1 MKVLFTLAWRNLWR
15 NKRRTLITVSSVL
28 FAVMLASALL
38 SFAGGYQGQLVETMV
53 RQETGY
59 LQIQDVQYMDE
70 PSLDHTFEYGEGIK
84 EALRPFEEEIKY
96 TVPRIQGF
104 SLAAKEMSTKP
115 AMVSGIDPESEEK
128 LRGFNKNLV
137 EGAMFSPEDN
147 FAVIGQGL
155 AELLGIS
162 LEDTLVLIGQ
172 GFQAMTATG
181 KFKVGGILEFSLPEQ
196 NNTMVFLP
204 LKEAQWYFAA
214 ENRLTNL
221 IIMPE
226 DEEEFERLAR
236 DIREKLDDEWVTART
251 WKELMPDMVGLMQ
264 MQSTVYRV
272 IAWVFYIIVGFGIF
286 GTILTMLY
294 ERMREFGILLSL
306 GMKRLQLALVGLI
319 ETIII
324 GIMGVIAGVV
334 GAFPILY
341 FLYHNP
347 IRLSGDM
354 ADYMLDMGMEP
365 VMPFSISPD
374 IFLYQAVSIFLITLF
389 IGLFAMHI
397 IFKINILEAARN

>member
-1 MKVLFTLAWRNLWR
+1 MKILFTLAWRNLWR

-59 LQIQDVQYMDE
+59 LQVQDVLYMDE
-70 PSLDHTFEYGEGIK
+70 PSLDHTFEYGEKIK
-84 EALRPFEEEIKY
+84 ETLRPFEEEIKY
-96 TVPRIQGF
+96 TVPHIQGF

-128 LRGFNKNLV
+128 LRGFNQNLV
-137 EGAMFSPEDN
+137 KGKMFSSDEN
-147 FAVIGQGL
+147 FTVIGQGL
-155 AELLGIS
+155 AELLDIS
-162 LEDTLVLIGQ
+162 LGDTLVLIGQ

-181 KFKVGGILEFSLPEQ
+181 KFKVGGIMEVTLPEQ
-196 NNTMVFLP
+196 NNTIVLLP

-226 DEEEFERLAR
+226 NEENFERLAHE
-236 DIREKLDDEWVTART
+236 IREKLDDEWITVRT
-251 WKELMPDMVGLMQ
+251 WKELMPDLVGLMQ

-272 IAWVFYIIVGFGIF
+272 IAWVFYVIVGFGIF

-324 GIMGVIAGVV
+324 GFMGVVSGVV
-334 GAFPILY
+334 AGFPILY
-341 FLYHNP
+341 FFYWRP
-347 IRLSGDM
+347 IRLRGDM
-354 ADYMLDMGMEP
+354 ADYMLDLGMEP
-365 VMPFSISPD
+365 VLPFSISPD
-374 IFLYQAVSIFLITLF
+374 IFLYQAVSIFLITLI
-389 IGLFAMHI
+389 IGFYALRL
-397 IFKINILEAARN
+397 IFKINILEAARS